1 MGGRA
6 GSRRQNT
13 HHQLWTNPDSYV
25 RNLTNATSVD
35 DPFRCRGVAVF
46 WTPGVIT
53 VAILSLCLFSY
64 GIGLWH
70 GQMQG
75 LVIAKA
81 GDQLEKPE

>member
-1 MGGRA
+1 MEDHLA
-6 GSRRQNT
+6 ESA
-13 HHQLWTNPDSYV
+13 P
-25 RNLTNATSVD
+25 
-35 DPFRCRGVAVF
+35 F